1 MAKKTSVAIP
11 TVLEFLKRNYGSEF
25 TKAQIIAET
34 KLSLPAVTA
43 SVNYLREH
51 EYVTERVETYEEQ
64 PATETRKAKVK
75 TIRYETLT
83 EAGLAFDYDAYLAER
98 LAKEAE
104 HLAALKA
111 AKAAEKAAK
120 NA

>member
-11 TVLEFLKRNYGSEF
+11 TVLEFLKRNFGSEF

-43 SVNYLREH
+43 SINYLREH
-51 EYVTERVETYEEQ
+51 EYVNERVETYVEQ
-64 PATETRKAKVK
+64 PATETRKEKVK

-83 EAGLAFDYDAYLAER
+83 EAGLAFDYDAYCEER
-98 LAKEAE
+98 ARKEAANFE
-104 HLAALKA
+104 AFKKAKAEERKNA
-111 AKAAEKAAK
+111 AK
-120 NA
+120 